1 MNSRTT
7 SCYFIGYSERF
18 RGYKFYDPTIKTVFE
33 IGTAT
38 LFEDVEFGMR
48 SKVRDIVYEEEES
61 FLTPSITLDYVQVPI
76 PVIDQETNLE

>member
-1 MNSRTT
+1 
-7 SCYFIGYSERF
+7 
-18 RGYKFYDPTIKTVFE
+18 
-33 IGTAT
+33 
-38 LFEDVEFGMR
+38 MR